1 MESLDNILS
10 GKGETAPAPE
20 VKEAEV
26 TQATG
31 AEAQVET
38 TETPDDD
45 TPRTGMVPHQ
55 ALHAEKQKVKRYTEQ
70 VAEFDKTVNGLKEQN
85 AALQRQMTEML
96 QRIPVQQ
103 QQPQEP
109 PDFFADPERATRYVV
124 APHLEQFSQQLLAI
138 AKDNAIV
145 RFTEE
150 KVNEAERAFINAM
163 QSRELD
169 PADYQKVVNSP
180 NRYAAAVQWHQRRL
194 AQAEIGDDPAAYK
207 ARVEAEFLEKY
218 GIDPA
223 AYKAKVEAQF
233 LEKYGVRPGEQAA
246 PAVKPVMPSNLTGA
260 RNVGSRSGP
269 QWAGPPTLADIFKR

>member
-10 GKGETAPAPE
+10 GKGETAPEP
-20 VKEAEV
+20 VVNEAEV
-26 TQATG
+26 AQTE
-31 AEAQVET
+31 AEAPVET
-38 TETPDDD
+38 TDTETDD
-45 TPRTGMVPHQ
+45 TPKTGMVPHQ

-96 QRIPVQQ
+96 QRIPVPQ

-109 PDFFADPERATRYVV
+109 PDFFADPASATRHVV

-150 KVNEAERAFINAM
+150 KVNEAEGAFIRAM
-163 QSRELD
+163 QDRSLD

-180 NRYAAAVQWHQRRL
+180 NRYAAAVQWHQRQL
-194 AQAEIGDDPAAYK
+194 AQAEIGDDPAAFK
-207 ARVEAEFLEKY
+207 AKVEAEILEKY
-218 GIDPA
+218 GI
-223 AYKAKVEAQF
+223 K
-233 LEKYGVRPGEQAA
+233 PGEQQPPVAK
-246 PAVKPVMPSNLTGA
+246 PAPVMPSNLSGA

-269 QWAGPPTLADIFKR
+269 QWSGPPTLADIFKR